1 MKNHFFV
8 SDHLSAVYRGFSVL
22 TSEASCSSYFMITR
36 PGPKTR
42 AQGLGLGPRPG
53 PWPGPGPR
61 ANGRAEIIE
70 NIAHQ
75 KDAQRNSVQKDVLNS
90 SPSFFSTSLA
100 KKMLEL
106 PRLSRTESNRTET
119 VCNLVRTEPNRT
131 AKTLN
136 RLEPDFPNSFLP
148 EPFSNRTEPRQS

>member
-1 MKNHFFV
+1 MKKHLFM
-8 SDHLSAVYRGFSVL
+8 SSPLSAVYRGFSVL

-70 NIAHQ
+70 NIAHR

-90 SPSFFSTSLA
+90 SPSFFS
-100 KKMLEL
+100 
-106 PRLSRTESNRTET
+106 
-119 VCNLVRTEPNRT
+119 NLFVK
-131 AKTLN
+131 KTLV
-136 RLEPDFPNSFLP
+136 LKSVFPLFHVPAENESSAFRIRDLSVW
-148 EPFSNRTEPRQS
+148 PF

>member
-1 MKNHFFV
+1 MKKHFFI
-8 SDHLSAVYRGFSVL
+8 SSRLSAVYRGFSVL

-70 NIAHQ
+70 NIAHR

-90 SPSFFSTSLA
+90 SPSFFSNLFV
-100 KKMLEL
+100 KKPLVLKSVFPLFHVPAENESSAF
-106 PRLSRTESNRTET
+106 RIRDLS
-119 VCNLVRTEPNRT
+119 VW
-131 AKTLN
+131 
-136 RLEPDFPNSFLP
+136 
-148 EPFSNRTEPRQS
+148 PF

>member
-1 MKNHFFV
+1 MKKHLFIP
-8 SDHLSAVYRGFSVL
+8 SRLSAVYRGFSVL
-22 TSEASCSSYFMITR
+22 TSAASCSSYFMITR

-70 NIAHQ
+70 NIAHR

-90 SPSFFSTSLA
+90 SPSFFSNLFV
-100 KKMLEL
+100 KKPLVLKSVFPLFHVPAENESSAF
-106 PRLSRTESNRTET
+106 RIRDLS
-119 VCNLVRTEPNRT
+119 VW
-131 AKTLN
+131 
-136 RLEPDFPNSFLP
+136 
-148 EPFSNRTEPRQS
+148 PF

>member
-1 MKNHFFV
+1 MKTNFFI
-8 SDHLSAVYRGFSVL
+8 SSRLGAVYRGFSAL

-70 NIAHQ
+70 NIAHR

-90 SPSFFSTSLA
+90 SPSFFSNLFVKKALVLKKRFSVVPFACWKWEFCFSDQRFKCLA
-100 KKMLEL
+100 FLKSEGSAF
-106 PRLSRTESNRTET
+106 RIRDLSVWPS
-119 VCNLVRTEPNRT
+119 
-131 AKTLN
+131 
-136 RLEPDFPNSFLP
+136 
-148 EPFSNRTEPRQS
+148 

>member
-1 MKNHFFV
+1 MPFFMKKHF
-8 SDHLSAVYRGFSVL
+8 SISSRLSAVYRGFSVL

-70 NIAHQ
+70 NIAHR

-90 SPSFFSTSLA
+90 SPSFFSNLFV
-100 KKMLEL
+100 KKPLVLKSVFPLFHVPAENESSAF
-106 PRLSRTESNRTET
+106 RIRDLS
-119 VCNLVRTEPNRT
+119 VW
-131 AKTLN
+131 
-136 RLEPDFPNSFLP
+136 
-148 EPFSNRTEPRQS
+148 PF